1 MEAFEKFD
9 KSFAGIAERNGSGA
23 DMDPFVVAQGVG
35 IIFRVIAGDM
45 TAIEEIVNDPVLG
58 GSDQFRQES
67 EEAVSTLVSDVRAIG
82 CELEP
87 TQIIMK
93 GISGAIQRAIIEDAV
108 ELTDFDSAI
117 TTISS
122 PETASLAGEL
132 DDDVSEEIMAN
143 ARQLDDITARLLE
156 RTGNR
161 HILETPEQNEQRIL
175 DLLSLANEA
184 SEGARELIGIVKRE
198 EATDME
204 QARSAY
210 IQAQGWDPDKLDFS
224 QRLDTKMHL
233 KSLGFRVS

>member
-1 MEAFEKFD
+1 
-9 KSFAGIAERNGSGA
+9 
-23 DMDPFVVAQGVG
+23 
-35 IIFRVIAGDM
+35 
-45 TAIEEIVNDPVLG
+45 
-58 GSDQFRQES
+58 
-67 EEAVSTLVSDVRAIG
+67 
-82 CELEP
+82 
-87 TQIIMK
+87 
-93 GISGAIQRAIIEDAV
+93 
-108 ELTDFDSAI
+108 
-117 TTISS
+117 
-122 PETASLAGEL
+122 
-132 DDDVSEEIMAN
+132 MAN